1 MGTSKALM
9 EKLAQAFARRNP
21 KSGTRVC
28 VVRYGNV
35 MYSQGSVIPLFVQQI
50 TGGQA
55 VTVTDPNMT
64 RFMMTPAESVD
75 LVAQA
80 LAEGVSGD
88 LFIPNAPAATL
99 QCLVDALGS
108 LFAVDPKVDVIG
120 IRRGE
125 KMHETLATAEELSRS
140 EGGGDYFRI
149 PIDAHGLDYSEY
161 FEEAGQD
168 PGYTEFTSESTRR
181 LDVDALR
188 SLLLTLPEIQSELEH
203 IGTFTSR
210 ASGGHAAQ

>member
-1 MGTSKALM
+1 MGMSKALM
-9 EKLAQAFARRNP
+9 EQLAQAFARRNP
-21 KSGTRVC
+21 ESGTRVC

-35 MYSQGSVIPLFVQQI
+35 MYSRGSVIPLFVRQM
-50 TGGQA
+50 TGGQP
-55 VTVTDPNMT
+55 VTVTDLNMT

-80 LAEGVSGD
+80 LAGGVSGD

-108 LFAVDPKVDVIG
+108 LFGVEPKVDVIG

-140 EGGGDYFRI
+140 EEGADYFRI
-149 PIDAHGLDYSEY
+149 PIDPHGLDYSVY
-161 FEEAGQD
+161 FEEGPQSS
-168 PGYTEFTSESTRR
+168 GRTEFTSESTRR

-188 SLLLTLPEIQSELEH
+188 SLLLTLPEIRSELEQ
-203 IGTFTSR
+203 
-210 ASGGHAAQ
+210 AGGPLNP